1 MVPCKKDDYTTVYS
15 VFHVLFIE
23 EKSGRASGPGNEKFV
38 RSNDVLMRQRA
49 SCAEEGVDGRPVA
62 PSSFLPSARM
72 TSSSFYLSIVK
83 NDRPSDDWDKW

>member
-1 MVPCKKDDYTTVYS
+1 MYSKKRV
-15 VFHVLFIE
+15 
-23 EKSGRASGPGNEKFV
+23 GAASGPGNEKFV

-72 TSSSFYLSIVK
+72 TSSFYLPIVK
-83 NDRPSDDWDKW
+83 NDRSSDDWDKW